1 MKKKALIIL
10 LAVSLCLNVVLLAIQ
25 CMSRRSQPLT
35 GTFLCEGSSHSDGTY
50 LTFDEKGSFTVYRQ
64 FDTLFT
70 GTYTA
75 DANGVYILDGTA
87 LSVPYVVYAPCT
99 SFLCRTLTPINASAI
114 FPRMSMWKSHKYKQ
128 IKSSPRRMAG
138 AAFVLF
144 IGGGALLR

>member
-25 CMSRRSQPLT
+25 CMSQRSQPLT
-35 GTFLCEGSSHSDGTY
+35 GTFLCEGSSHADGTY

-70 GTYTA
+70 GTYTE

-87 LSVPYVVYAPCT
+87 LTVPYVVYDGRDTVHFFSVADAYTYQRISDLPT
-99 SFLCRTLTPINASAI
+99 YVNVEKP
-114 FPRMSMWKSHKYKQ
+114 
-128 IKSSPRRMAG
+128 
-138 AAFVLF
+138 
-144 IGGGALLR
+144 

>member
-10 LAVSLCLNVVLLAIQ
+10 LAVSLCLNVVLLAIL

-87 LSVPYVVYAPCT
+87 LTVPYVVYDGRDTVHFFSVPDAYTYQRISDLPT
-99 SFLCRTLTPINASAI
+99 YVNVEKP
-114 FPRMSMWKSHKYKQ
+114 
-128 IKSSPRRMAG
+128 
-138 AAFVLF
+138 
-144 IGGGALLR
+144 

>member
-1 MKKKALIIL
+1 MKKRTLTIL
-10 LAVSLCLNVVLLAIQ
+10 LAVSLCLNVVLLAIL

-35 GTFLCEGSSHSDGTY
+35 GTFLCEGSSPADGTY

-87 LSVPYVVYAPCT
+87 LTAPYVVYDGRDTVHFFSVPDAYTYQRISDLPT
-99 SFLCRTLTPINASAI
+99 YVNVEKP
-114 FPRMSMWKSHKYKQ
+114 
-128 IKSSPRRMAG
+128 
-138 AAFVLF
+138 
-144 IGGGALLR
+144 

>member
-1 MKKKALIIL
+1 MKKKALTIL
-10 LAVSLCLNVVLLAIQ
+10 LVVSLCLNVVLLAIL
-25 CMSRRSQPLT
+25 CMSQRSQPLT

-87 LSVPYVVYAPCT
+87 LTVPYVVYDGRDTVHFFSVPDAYT
-99 SFLCRTLTPINASAI
+99 YQRISD
-114 FPRMSMWKSHKYKQ
+114 FPTYVNVEK
-128 IKSSPRRMAG
+128 P
-138 AAFVLF
+138 
-144 IGGGALLR
+144 

>member
-10 LAVSLCLNVVLLAIQ
+10 LAVSLCLNVVLLAILCINRQ
-25 CMSRRSQPLT
+25 SQPLT

-87 LSVPYVVYAPCT
+87 LTVPYVVYDGRDTVHFFSVPDAYTYQRISDLPT
-99 SFLCRTLTPINASAI
+99 YVNVEKP
-114 FPRMSMWKSHKYKQ
+114 
-128 IKSSPRRMAG
+128 
-138 AAFVLF
+138 
-144 IGGGALLR
+144 

>member
-10 LAVSLCLNVVLLAIQ
+10 LAVSLCLNVALLAIQ
-25 CMSRRSQPLT
+25 CMSQRSQPLT

-87 LSVPYVVYAPCT
+87 LSVPYAVYDGRDTVHFFSVPDAYTYQRISDLPT
-99 SFLCRTLTPINASAI
+99 YVNVEKP
-114 FPRMSMWKSHKYKQ
+114 
-128 IKSSPRRMAG
+128 
-138 AAFVLF
+138 
-144 IGGGALLR
+144 

>member
-25 CMSRRSQPLT
+25 CINRQNQPLT
-35 GTFLCEGSSHSDGTY
+35 GTFLCEGSSHTDGTY

-87 LSVPYVVYAPCT
+87 LSVPYAVYDGRDTVHFFSVPDAYTYQRISDLPT
-99 SFLCRTLTPINASAI
+99 YVNVEKP
-114 FPRMSMWKSHKYKQ
+114 
-128 IKSSPRRMAG
+128 
-138 AAFVLF
+138 
-144 IGGGALLR
+144 

>member
-10 LAVSLCLNVVLLAIQ
+10 LVVSLCLNVVLLAIL

-35 GTFLCEGSSHSDGTY
+35 GTFLCEGSSHTDGTY

-87 LSVPYVVYAPCT
+87 LSVPYVVYDGRDTVHFFSVPDAYTYQRISDLPT
-99 SFLCRTLTPINASAI
+99 YVNVEKP
-114 FPRMSMWKSHKYKQ
+114 
-128 IKSSPRRMAG
+128 
-138 AAFVLF
+138 
-144 IGGGALLR
+144 

>member
-10 LAVSLCLNVVLLAIQ
+10 LAVSLCLNVVLLAIL
-25 CMSRRSQPLT
+25 CMSQRSQPLT

-87 LSVPYVVYAPCT
+87 LSVPYVVYD
-99 SFLCRTLTPINASAI
+99 
-114 FPRMSMWKSHKYKQ
+114 
-128 IKSSPRRMAG
+128 RRDTVHFFSVPDAYTYQRISDLPTY
-138 AAFVLF
+138 VNVEKP
-144 IGGGALLR
+144 

>member
-10 LAVSLCLNVVLLAIQ
+10 LAVSLCLNVVLLAIL
-25 CMSRRSQPLT
+25 CMSQRSQPLT

-87 LSVPYVVYAPCT
+87 LTVPYAVYDGRNTVHFFSVPDAYTYQRISDLPTYVNVEKP
-99 SFLCRTLTPINASAI
+99 
-114 FPRMSMWKSHKYKQ
+114 
-128 IKSSPRRMAG
+128 
-138 AAFVLF
+138 
-144 IGGGALLR
+144 

>member
-1 MKKKALIIL
+1 M
-10 LAVSLCLNVVLLAIQ
+10 VLLAIL

-35 GTFLCEGSSHSDGTY
+35 GTFLCEGSSHTDGTY

-87 LSVPYVVYAPCT
+87 LTVPYVVYDGRDTVHFFSVPDAYTYQRISDLPT
-99 SFLCRTLTPINASAI
+99 YVNVEKP
-114 FPRMSMWKSHKYKQ
+114 
-128 IKSSPRRMAG
+128 
-138 AAFVLF
+138 
-144 IGGGALLR
+144 

>member
-35 GTFLCEGSSHSDGTY
+35 GTFLCEGSSHTDGTY

-87 LSVPYVVYAPCT
+87 LSVPYAVYDGRDAVHFFSVPDAYT
-99 SFLCRTLTPINASAI
+99 YQRISDLPTYVNVEKP
-114 FPRMSMWKSHKYKQ
+114 
-128 IKSSPRRMAG
+128 
-138 AAFVLF
+138 
-144 IGGGALLR
+144 

>member
-35 GTFLCEGSSHSDGTY
+35 GTFLCEGSSHTDGTY

-75 DANGVYILDGTA
+75 DANGVYILDGAA
-87 LSVPYVVYAPCT
+87 LSVPYVVYD
-99 SFLCRTLTPINASAI
+99 
-114 FPRMSMWKSHKYKQ
+114 
-128 IKSSPRRMAG
+128 RRDTVHFFSVPDAYTYQRISDLPTY
-138 AAFVLF
+138 VNVEKP
-144 IGGGALLR
+144 

>member
-1 MKKKALIIL
+1 MKKRALTIL
-10 LAVSLCLNVVLLAIQ
+10 LAVSLCLNVALLAIQ
-25 CMSRRSQPLT
+25 CMSQRSQPLT

-87 LSVPYVVYAPCT
+87 LSVPYAVYDGRDTVHFFSVADAYTYQRISDLPT
-99 SFLCRTLTPINASAI
+99 YVNVEKP
-114 FPRMSMWKSHKYKQ
+114 
-128 IKSSPRRMAG
+128 
-138 AAFVLF
+138 
-144 IGGGALLR
+144 

>member
-10 LAVSLCLNVVLLAIQ
+10 LAVSLCLNVVLLAIL
-25 CMSRRSQPLT
+25 CMNQRSQPLT

-87 LSVPYVVYAPCT
+87 LSVPYVVYDGRDTVHFFSVPDAYTYQRISDLPT
-99 SFLCRTLTPINASAI
+99 YVNVEKP
-114 FPRMSMWKSHKYKQ
+114 
-128 IKSSPRRMAG
+128 
-138 AAFVLF
+138 
-144 IGGGALLR
+144 

>member
-1 MKKKALIIL
+1 MKKKALTIL

-25 CMSRRSQPLT
+25 CINRQSQPLT
-35 GTFLCEGSSHSDGTY
+35 GAFLCEGSSHTDGTY

-87 LSVPYVVYAPCT
+87 LTVPYVVYDGRDTVHFFSVPDAYTYQRISDLPT
-99 SFLCRTLTPINASAI
+99 YINVEK
-114 FPRMSMWKSHKYKQ
+114 P
-128 IKSSPRRMAG
+128 
-138 AAFVLF
+138 
-144 IGGGALLR
+144 

>member
-1 MKKKALIIL
+1 MKKKALTIL
-10 LAVSLCLNVVLLAIQ
+10 LAVSLCLNVALLAIQ
-25 CMSRRSQPLT
+25 CMSQRSQPLT

-87 LSVPYVVYAPCT
+87 LSVPYVVYDGRDIVHFFSVPDAYTYQRISDLPT
-99 SFLCRTLTPINASAI
+99 YVNVEKP
-114 FPRMSMWKSHKYKQ
+114 
-128 IKSSPRRMAG
+128 
-138 AAFVLF
+138 
-144 IGGGALLR
+144 

>member
-10 LAVSLCLNVVLLAIQ
+10 LVASLCLNVVLLAIL

-87 LSVPYVVYAPCT
+87 LSVPYVVYDGRDTVHFFSVPDAYTYQRISDLPT
-99 SFLCRTLTPINASAI
+99 YVNVEKP
-114 FPRMSMWKSHKYKQ
+114 
-128 IKSSPRRMAG
+128 
-138 AAFVLF
+138 
-144 IGGGALLR
+144 